1 MSTYVYAFTHSAHP
15 LPVDRLTGVGAQAT
29 PLRVVRHDGLAAVVS
44 DAPESLRAKRRDLE
58 IHHRVLE
65 ILGGG
70 GALLPMRFG
79 MLAPDDAA
87 VQATLASRAD
97 HYRTLLAR
105 VEGRVELN
113 VKAVHREEPLLREL
127 LLEHRTL
134 RERNEALRDNGGGTH
149 ADKVAFGERLMAA
162 MEDRRARDAERVLAE
177 LRPHAALV
185 SLGPPASGCFVNASF
200 LVGTAARPGF
210 DASLAQLQTQMAEL
224 ADVRV
229 HGPLPPYSFV
239 TVEPAIA

>member
-15 LPVDRLTGVGAQAT
+15 LPVDGLAGVGAQAT

-162 MEDRRARDAERVLAE
+162 MEDRRARDAERVVAE

-200 LVGTAARPGF
+200 LVGTGARPAF
-210 DASLAQLQTQMAEL
+210 DAALARLREELVEL

>member
-15 LPVDRLTGVGAQAT
+15 LAVDGLTGVGAQAA

-58 IHHRVLE
+58 THHRVLE
-65 ILGGG
+65 ALGEAGPV
-70 GALLPMRFG
+70 LPMRFG
-79 MLAPDDAA
+79 ILAPDDAA
-87 VQATLASRAD
+87 VQSTLAARTD
-97 HYRTLLAR
+97 HYRALLAR
-105 VEGRVELN
+105 VEGKVELN
-113 VKAVHREEPLLREL
+113 VKGVHREDPLLRAL
-127 LLEHRTL
+127 LLKHRTL
-134 RERNEALRDNGGGTH
+134 RERNEALRDNGGGSH
-149 ADKVAFGERLMAA
+149 ADKVAFGERLTAA
-162 MEDRRARDAERVLAE
+162 MEDRRALDAERVLAE

-200 LVGTAARPGF
+200 LVGADARPGF
-210 DASLAQLQTQMAEL
+210 DASLARLQEELAEL

-239 TVEPAIA
+239 AFEPANG